1 MQLLVVRHAIAEDK
15 EAFAAAG
22 RDDALRPLTA
32 EGVRKMRRAAR
43 GLREVLPSI
52 DVLIASPFTRAN
64 ETAEIIRG
72 EYDISR
78 VEPAPVLEPDTELDD
93 VVALLARYDRG
104 TVTIVGHEPQLG
116 RLVSYLISGSDRPR
130 IDMKKGGA
138 VLIDFEGK
146 IEAGAG
152 RLTWSLP
159 PRVLRG
165 LAGRKE

>member
-1 MQLLVVRHAIAEDK
+1 MLVVRHAIAEDK

-64 ETAEIIRG
+64 ETAEIIRA

-78 VEPAPVLEPDTELDD
+78 VETAAVLEPDTELTD
-93 VVALLARYDRG
+93 VVAWLARYDRG
-104 TVTIVGHEPQLG
+104 TIAIVGHEPQLG
-116 RLVSYLISGSDRPR
+116 KLIVFLMCGSDQPR
-130 IDMKKGGA
+130 IDLKKGA
-138 VLIDFEGK
+138 AALIDFEGK
-146 IEAGAG
+146 PEASAG

-165 LAGRKE
+165 LAGK